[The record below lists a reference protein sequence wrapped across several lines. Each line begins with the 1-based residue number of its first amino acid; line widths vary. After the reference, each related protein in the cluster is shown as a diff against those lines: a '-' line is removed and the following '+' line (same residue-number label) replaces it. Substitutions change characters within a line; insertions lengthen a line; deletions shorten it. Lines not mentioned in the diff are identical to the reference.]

1 VSRQTCQHRGV
12 KLADANSCGARCSQF
27 PRCLPPIPA
36 DVVAA
41 VVDLHAA
48 AAAQERNSLA
58 VAGSLELLSQ
68 ALAEGLA
75 RRGGEELDPPD

>member
-1 VSRQTCQHRGV
+1 VSLQTCRHRGV
-12 KLADANSCGARCSQF
+12 KLPDPVSCGARCSQF

-41 VVDLHAA
+41 VIDLHAA
-48 AAAQERNSLA
+48 TAAQERNSLA

-75 RRGGEELDPPD
+75 RREGQELDPPD